1 MTVTENRAYAPYF
14 EHGPARDENGNLD
27 YTKVAICGECVQNL
41 WTIDQLAT
49 DLKDMANWPG
59 SGDGHYDISLL
70 LRSFTSMVG
79 IAKQDDTPEV
89 IARDLGDFLEVR
101 QNMTS

>member
-1 MTVTENRAYAPYF
+1 MRFNAPYF
-14 EHGPARDENGNLD
+14 EHSPPARDNGKWV
-27 YTKVAICGECVQNL
+27 TCAECVQNI

-59 SGDGHYDISLL
+59 SSDGHYDISLL
-70 LRSFTSMVG
+70 LRSFASIVE

-89 IARDLGDFLEVR
+89 IARDLGDFLEER
-101 QNMTS
+101 QNTS